1 MSKFT
6 RTVALEVAGMTL
18 VLLAAAFLAQHF
30 DLVHVLERM
39 QRRLG
44 AMEWWG
50 ALLYPA
56 LVAACNLLL
65 LPGSVLTVGSGLF
78 FGLWWG
84 TFLVL
89 CGNVLGAA
97 IAFGIGRLLGRTW
110 VEEKILRKEK
120 WARLDDAISREGW
133 KIVFLSQVHPLF
145 PTSLLNYFYGITRV
159 RFRTCMAWIALAQ
172 LPGIFLYAYLGTLAQ
187 LGIKLFQRKDH
198 PHLYEYFIWFGGLLL
213 TAIVTTAIGR
223 IALRML
229 NDAGVLIGKSASAK
243 PSVPSPASSTPLT
256 PPSSPAPPE
265 SNPEIAGVR

>member
-1 MSKFT
+1 MPKIS
-6 RTVALEVAGMTL
+6 RAVALETAALALLLLVAA
-18 VLLAAAFLAQHF
+18 VLAQHY
-30 DLVHVLERM
+30 DVVHVIQRM
-39 QRRLG
+39 QQRLG

-50 ALLYPA
+50 ALLYPV

-65 LPGSVLTVGSGLF
+65 LPGSILTLGSGLF

-110 VEEKILRKEK
+110 VEERILRKEK

-133 KIVFLSQVHPLF
+133 KIIFLSQVHPFF
-145 PTSLLNYFYGITRV
+145 PTSLLNYFYGITRI

-172 LPGIFLYAYLGTLAQ
+172 VPGIFFYVYLGTLAQ
-187 LGIKLFQRKDH
+187 LGIKLFQRKTPPH
-198 PHLYEYFIWFGGLLL
+198 PYEYIVWFSGLLL
-213 TAIVTTAIGR
+213 TAIVTAAIGR

-229 NDAGVLIGKSASAK
+229 GEAGATISEAANGKPNIEAAK
-243 PSVPSPASSTPLT
+243 AE
-256 PPSSPAPPE
+256 PPE
-265 SNPEIAGVR
+265 PVASTR